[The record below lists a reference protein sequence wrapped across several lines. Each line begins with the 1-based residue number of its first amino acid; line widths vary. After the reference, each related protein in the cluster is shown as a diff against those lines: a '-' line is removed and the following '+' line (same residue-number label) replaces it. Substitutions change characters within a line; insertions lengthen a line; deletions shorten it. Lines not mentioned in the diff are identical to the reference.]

1 MSLIL
6 LRAYFYKSI
15 VKTVLLKF
23 LFICFNYLTAWK
35 LKIFFDQFWI
45 VNQLLFIMIIVAY
58 MERTPYEVSFPS
70 YGISYNTTDDASTWY
85 SGFRVHRC
93 PELPLHFTIAMTGC
107 AMSILLTS
115 YVETGGELDKCFLE
129 HVGMIVTLFYFSLF
143 SII

>member
-1 MSLIL
+1 
-6 LRAYFYKSI
+6 
-15 VKTVLLKF
+15 
-23 LFICFNYLTAWK
+23 
-35 LKIFFDQFWI
+35 
-45 VNQLLFIMIIVAY
+45 MIIVAY

-129 HVGMIVTLFYFSLF
+129 HVGMIVTSLYFLLFCIIIKQLSFAFNRHLLFSLVKYVNLNKLYCL
-143 SII
+143 S